1 MIESDIDC
9 FSTEPK
15 NEVVYF
21 LDSHAACFFSSVMAH
36 SREVRRM
43 TCRHGGACVFNLLDA
58 TSILPYRAVHRC
70 QMSWRNQ
77 THEKIKFHSVLG
89 MEQIFQSHRAA
100 QPWKNCSKNAEIPN
114 ETTKGRVVAARLR
127 SPAVRAVV
135 AAWPL
140 SVSAAINYENRLKF
154 K

>member
-1 MIESDIDC
+1 
-9 FSTEPK
+9 
-15 NEVVYF
+15 
-21 LDSHAACFFSSVMAH
+21 
-36 SREVRRM
+36 
-43 TCRHGGACVFNLLDA
+43 
-58 TSILPYRAVHRC
+58 
-70 QMSWRNQ
+70 
-77 THEKIKFHSVLG
+77 

-114 ETTKGRVVAARLR
+114 ETTKERVVAARLR

-140 SVSAAINYENRLKF
+140 SVSATINDENRLKF